1 MFFLMEASNVLCEV
15 INESL
20 YKSRFILMF
29 RGLILKFF
37 RVHDDRF
44 AYISA
49 IQEKQKPNTK
59 R

>member
-1 MFFLMEASNVLCEV
+1 MEASSVLCEV
-15 INESL
+15 RKEAL
-20 YKSRFILMF
+20 YKNRFILIF
-29 RGLILKFF
+29 QELILKFF

-44 AYISA
+44 PYISV